1 MNKTVNNIIKSKKY
15 KIFCDESNHLYS
27 DKSNLMVIGGILC
40 PDDEVQEVN
49 RYIKYLK
56 HKHNALNELK
66 WTKLNSNK
74 KEFYKELLE
83 YFFSRINLI
92 FNAQL
97 VINKSNLD
105 HSTYNHGEADEFYYK
120 MYYYTLIPFLEKNN
134 YYNIF
139 MDYKDTEGG
148 KRSKKL
154 KDIINNTF
162 YGMLSVDFTIIHSH
176 ESQIMQLTDIIIGAI
191 GYKNRTDIEKKSE
204 IKNYII
210 NLLEEMSDFSLN
222 LSTPEWERKFRF
234 YKFYPR
240 TSRRY

>member
-1 MNKTVNNIIKSKKY
+1 MDGDNVSKKY

-56 HKHNALNELK
+56 HKHNAMNELK

-83 YFFSRINLI
+83 YFFSRINLT
-92 FNAQL
+92 FNAQI
-97 VINKSNLD
+97 VMNKSYLD
-105 HSTYNHGEADEFYYK
+105 HGAYNHGEADEFYYK
-120 MYYYTLIPFLEKNN
+120 MYYYTLMPFLEEFND
-134 YYNIF
+134 YNIF
-139 MDYKDTEGG
+139 IDYKDTRGG
-148 KRSKKL
+148 QRAKRL
-154 KDIINNTF
+154 KDVIKNSFYSKIN
-162 YGMLSVDFTIIHSH
+162 VDFTIIHSH
-176 ESQIMQLTDIIIGAI
+176 ESQIMQVADIIIGAI
-191 GYKNRTDIEKKSE
+191 GYKNRVDIGKSSE

-210 NLLEEMSDFSLN
+210 NLLEEMSDFSLDN
-222 LSTPEWERKFRF
+222 STPEWEKKFRF

-240 TSRRY
+240 VHRGY